1 MATEEL
7 RQAFEALLDRA
18 PALIFPRARALYF
31 NKYPLDGREACGPL
45 RLFIQQ
51 EESEE
56 QIEPRLLDGEPRRM
70 AVVKVRPRTMAVVH
84 WQQPQAPEPQLL
96 EDYLNRWG
104 LDQEPL
110 MVQSELWFREG
121 GHQQWLKAPEDL
133 LWHREALMPERPDE
147 TS

>member
-31 NKYPLDGREACGPL
+31 NKYPLDGREASGPL

-56 QIEPRLLDGEPRRM
+56 QIETRQLDGEPRRM

-84 WQQPQAPEPQLL
+84 WQQPEAPAPQVLD
-96 EDYLNRWG
+96 DYLRRWG
-104 LDQEPL
+104 LEEVAL
-110 MVQSELWFREG
+110 MAQRELWFREG
-121 GHQQWLKAPEDL
+121 GHQQWLKAPEGL
-133 LWHREALMPERPDE
+133 LWHREALMPERADE